1 MSRPSAQYRIIQ
13 ALAIAFPVHSVLSDN
28 LIPKLR
34 AIIANNSNSL
44 SDICIRAALWCASQ
58 PYAAAIW
65 LRNVSFDRG
74 IQKVQRAGVPVISVG
89 NLTAGGTGKTPTVA
103 WLAQWFRN
111 NDIRVAI
118 LSRGYGAGPD
128 GVNDEAKE
136 LEHRLSDVPHLQSPD
151 RVAIAKIAVEELD
164 MQVLLLDD
172 GFQHRRIH
180 RDLEIVL
187 LDAREPFGYGHLLP
201 RGLLREPL
209 RSLKRADIVIA
220 TRSDQT
226 DPQRLAN
233 IRTKVQRY
241 NPKAAWLESRH
252 RPLRLRNSE
261 DGVLSTDWLAGK
273 RVIAASGIGS
283 PEAFHQTIESLGAQL
298 VGKVVFPDHHLYH
311 EGDIREIASRATD
324 AGHCDAVLCTGKDL
338 AKIAVPSIDSVPV
351 WSLDVDLEITSGKE
365 TFEDHLKEIV
375 RQITYRLV

>member
-1 MSRPSAQYRIIQ
+1 M
-13 ALAIAFPVHSVLSDN
+13 
-28 LIPKLR
+28 
-34 AIIANNSNSL
+34 
-44 SDICIRAALWCASQ
+44 
-58 PYAAAIW
+58 
-65 LRNVSFDRG
+65 
-74 IQKVQRAGVPVISVG
+74 
-89 NLTAGGTGKTPTVA
+89 A

-111 NDIRVAI
+111 HDIRVAI

-136 LEHRLSDVPHLQSPD
+136 LENRLSDVPHLQSPD
-151 RVAIAKIAVEELD
+151 RVAIAKVAVEELD

-252 RPLRLRNSE
+252 RPLRLRNS
-261 DGVLSTDWLAGK
+261 DGEIKAMDWLEGK
-273 RVIAASGIGS
+273 RVVAVSGIGS
-283 PEAFHQTIESLGAQL
+283 PEAFHQTIESLGAQV
-298 VGKVVFPDHHLYH
+298 VGKVTFPDHHLYH
-311 EGDIREIASRATD
+311 EGDIREIASKATD
-324 AGHCDAVLCTGKDL
+324 AGLCDAILCTGKDL
-338 AKIAVPSIDSVPV
+338 AKIAVPAIDSIPV
-351 WSLDVDLEITSGKE
+351 WSLDVDLEITSGIE
-365 TFEDHLKEIV
+365 TFEDHLREVV